1 MGVDVAITD
10 AFRKWVEAEYPLT
23 RVRELENHAGVTSA
37 WQALEAS
44 GFCDALVAGERG
56 GAGAALETIAGML
69 FDFARCAVPLPLGP
83 TLWVRAA
90 CAARGVAVPSGPIA
104 IAVGVREGNGVRC
117 VNVESGGVA
126 EHVLVAVD
134 GEAWLLPAAT
144 ADRRANGRRTGL
156 NADLVWSRIPRDGAS
171 LRVVDDWCRVGAA
184 LFAAQIAGAADR
196 ALELTVAYAGTRTQ
210 FGRPIGK
217 FQALQQRLAV
227 MAEDCLAARVA
238 VQLAWRG
245 EGLSLPPAAVAIAKG
260 RCSALVPG
268 IAAVA
273 HLVHGAIGIAE
284 EYDLQLFTR
293 RLYDWRMQFG
303 SETWWYR
310 RLGDDV
316 LAHGEPVLATLRRW
330 TDVD

>member
-1 MGVDVAITD
+1 MGFDVAITD
-10 AFRKWVEAEYPLT
+10 TFRRWVEAEYPSA
-23 RVRELENHAGVTSA
+23 RVRELENRNGVAAA
-37 WQALEAS
+37 WLALEES
-44 GFCDALVAGERG
+44 GFCDTLVAEEQG
-56 GAGAALETIAGML
+56 GAGAALETIAQML
-69 FDFARCAVPLPLGP
+69 FDVARCAAPLPLGA

-90 CAARGVAVPSGPIA
+90 CAAQDIEAPSGPIA
-104 IAVGVREGNGVRC
+104 IAPGLREGEQIRC
-117 VNVESGGVA
+117 VNVELGSIA
-126 EHVLVAVD
+126 AHVLVVVEQ
-134 GEAWLLPAAT
+134 EAWLLPVAT
-144 ADRRANGRRTGL
+144 AECRTDGLHASL
-156 NADLVWSRIPRDGAS
+156 NADLGW
-171 LRVVDDWCRVGAA
+171 LRVPHDCVSIRGVEDWRLVGAA

-227 MAEDCLAARVA
+227 MAEDCLAARMA

-245 EGLSLPPAAVAIAKG
+245 EGLALEPAAVAVAKG

-303 SETWWYR
+303 SETYWYR
-310 RLGDDV
+310 ELGRDV
-316 LAHGEPVLATLRRW
+316 LARSEPVLATLRRW
-330 TDVD
+330 TDAD